1 MIFSLCLFEEVWN
14 KMILYEWRKSLF
26 RNVTP
31 ALRHRAWIT
40 SPVLSLYEFSASR
53 SVRCRTRTVVSF
65 AIWYRCRRWNRD
77 RTNGHDA
84 FPCICS
90 EITSNDWLWRN
101 NDGWLWRNP
110 KPNIYKIYCTC
121 EQIQNMLYMR
131 TYTKYIVHANI
142 YKIYCTC
149 EHIQNI
155 LYMRTYT
162 KYIVH
167 ANIYK
172 ICCTCEHIQN
182 PNRAGAK
189 RTSAMLC
196 FRCLRWQQW
205 VADAFAL
212 PSSSQKSTQMSKCCA
227 VVASPLA
234 RAGHSGER
242 TDFLKPAQ
250 AVRVLLLRCQAGCK
264 INTWKPCESSVFFFS
279 AQNFYVGTACCCL
292 RKSSITKCLVLKQ
305 KNW

>member
-162 KYIVH
+162 KYVVH

-172 ICCTCEHIQN
+172 ILIEPEQNARQLCCV
-182 PNRAGAK
+182 
-189 RTSAMLC
+189 S
-196 FRCLRWQQW
+196 
-205 VADAFAL
+205 DACGG
-212 PSSSQKSTQMSKCCA
+212 SSGLQM
-227 VVASPLA
+227 
-234 RAGHSGER
+234 HSHC
-242 TDFLKPAQ
+242 Q
-250 AVRVLLLRCQAGCK
+250 AVHKSPHKCQSVVRWLLLRSQEQG
-264 INTWKPCESSVFFFS
+264 IRERGLTFWNRLRRCEFYFYDVKQGVKSTHENRVNHQSFSSAHRTSTLGPHVV
-279 AQNFYVGTACCCL
+279 ACARVVLQNV
-292 RKSSITKCLVLKQ
+292 
-305 KNW
+305 